1 MEKEFHVLHNGYIG
15 SYIEERADNDGDNLR
30 KNLSLNIPDNNSYF
44 INPVTGLL
52 ESKLENVD
60 TDNPTVVQYNSTKP
74 TSPTTSL
81 IIKKIGRTIK
91 VVNVPNTEICV
102 NQTIS
107 GSNYVYDSGSIPKGA
122 EHCEKS
128 IYFTSNNH
136 IQWPQLNQTN
146 AVLSDLSKKVPYDVG
161 FSKKYYSIKKLP
173 DNELIKI
180 EQDTKISSEFLKKF
194 HTLFLFDTEY
204 EDNIEYSKIKISE
217 EWDGFS
223 VDKNDSNN
231 LIYSDYYK
239 TESSSYAPYV
249 FLVTDNVLNQ
259 LNDYF
264 LEVSNNKGNYF
275 DSTKIFN
282 PDVWITEK
290 NKKQPLYGTQLS
302 FKKINSGS
310 INEIT
315 ANEEQILDI
324 LSKKEI
330 YKINPTVTDLD
341 LVEDVIATQI
351 FLEITNQTNSFV
363 MNAVDIGVTQVNI
376 SDEQVIIIQN
386 NLNKLNKLFIKYDE
400 LISNQKY
407 EINKKVYKLIKN
419 YFNFQFNNNFPVRES
434 IKFENDKFNTMF
446 HDYAFYIVDENNI
459 RTAYAVANSV
469 IINIFNVVY
478 DSVNQEYTINLI
490 TQSEA
495 ENNQDTTPIIATT
508 ATTPSTDLSIPI
520 YKKIN
525 LTQDYAESD
534 TFYITKP
541 LFSKQLD
548 GYNEFHTGSAST
560 NHSKYYTP
568 IYTKKPNDIDSKYV
582 FDISYAHISGSGSS
596 YINEGFDYLPA
607 KSIYKKYVNECF
619 GNYDVMMFKNN
630 KRSDY
635 FYILHF
641 NRDAFKDRLDSQ
653 NLQITLS
660 PLSSS
665 IDQSINTGSNFQ
677 FNTGSSVIYTLIDD
691 SKSMKVYSSSMF
703 GLEEYYN
710 LVEGTIQDGEKYG
723 TESNAWGMIFPRKG
737 IILLDGYVL
746 DQSCSFNTVTSS
758 MDGDNIRKL
767 FLSISGSCSPN
778 SVRETYGKWYIRS
791 AELYSDQNYFCRIG
805 RNEFNYSNNYT
816 YISGSNRKF
825 FYDKVN
831 DSTKTYISTIG
842 LYNDNKEL
850 LAVAKLAKPF
860 LKDSSLEYVFNIK
873 LKSN

>member
-1 MEKEFHVLHNGYIG
+1 MEKEFHVVHNGYIG

-30 KNLSLNIPDNNSYF
+30 KNLSLNVSDNNVYF

-60 TDNPTVVQYNSTKP
+60 TNNPTIVQYNSTKP
-74 TSPTTSL
+74 TSPTTNL
-81 IIKKIGRTIK
+81 IIKKIGKTLK

-102 NQTIS
+102 NKTIS
-107 GSNYVYDSGSIPKGA
+107 GSNYVYGSQTIPTGS
-122 EHCEKS
+122 ENCEKS

-146 AVLSDLSKKVPYDVG
+146 AVLSDLSKKIPYDVG
-161 FSKKYYSIKKLP
+161 FSKKYYSIKKLSE
-173 DNELIKI
+173 DHLRQI
-180 EQDTKISSEFLKKF
+180 EQDTKISAEFLKKF

-231 LIYSDYYK
+231 LVYSDYYK
-239 TESSSYAPYV
+239 TQSSSYAPYV

-264 LEVSNNKGNYF
+264 LEISNDKGTLF
-275 DSTKIFN
+275 DSTKVFN
-282 PDVWITEK
+282 PDIWINEK
-290 NKKQPLYGTQLS
+290 NKKQSLYGTQLS

-310 INEIT
+310 INEI
-315 ANEEQILDI
+315 NPKEEQILDI

-330 YKINPTVTDLD
+330 YKINPLVTDLD
-341 LVEDVIATQI
+341 LVEDVVATEI
-351 FLEITNQTNSFV
+351 FFEIVDGSSLFV
-363 MNAVDIGVTQVNI
+363 MNSSDVGVTQINI
-376 SDEQVIIIQN
+376 SNEQTSLIET
-386 NLNKLNKLFIKYDE
+386 NLNKLNKLFIKYDD
-400 LISNQKY
+400 LINNQKY
-407 EINKKVYKLIKN
+407 EINKKVYKLIKK
-419 YFNFQFNNNFPVRES
+419 YFNFQLNNNFPIREK
-434 IKFENDKFNTMF
+434 IKFETDKFNTIF
-446 HDYAFYIVDENNI
+446 HDYAFYATDENI
-459 RTAYAVANSV
+459 AITGFESLSV
-469 IINIFNVVY
+469 NIFDIQYN
-478 DSVNQEYTINLI
+478 SINQEYTVILLN
-490 TQSEA
+490 QSQT
-495 ENNQDTTPIIATT
+495 ENNQIIPPIIAST
-508 ATTPSTDLSIPI
+508 AISVNNNNIVPI
-520 YKKIN
+520 YKKID
-525 LTQDYAESD
+525 LSQDYAESD

-541 LFSKQLD
+541 LFSNQLD
-548 GYNEFHTGSAST
+548 GYNEFHTGSTSVNHT
-560 NHSKYYTP
+560 NYYTP
-568 IYTKKPNDIDSKYV
+568 IYTKNINNVDSKYV
-582 FDISYAHISGSGSS
+582 FDIAYAHISGSGSS
-596 YINEGFDYLPA
+596 YVNGGFDYLPA
-607 KSIYKKYVNECF
+607 KSIYKKYVNECL
-619 GNYDVMMFKNN
+619 GNYDIMTFKNN

-635 FYILHF
+635 FYVLHF

-665 IDQSINTGSNFQ
+665 IDQSINTGSNF
-677 FNTGSSVIYTLIDD
+677 NVDTNSSTIYTLIDD
-691 SKSMKVYSSSMF
+691 SKNMKVYSSSMI

-710 LVEGTIQDGEKYG
+710 LVEGTIQDGAKYD

-737 IILLDGYVL
+737 IILLDGIVL

-758 MDGDNIRKL
+758 IDGDNIRKL

-778 SVRETYGKWYIRS
+778 NVRTTYGKWYIRS
-791 AELYSDQNYFCRIG
+791 AELYSDQNYFCRVG
-805 RNEFNYSNNYT
+805 RNEFNYTNNYT
-816 YISGSNRKF
+816 YVSGSNRKF